1 MPTPTARIVADRLK
15 ALLPPDGTPVLN
27 RILRLMLS
35 RDFGESISD
44 ELYAK
49 ARDALFAS
57 GQIGRLR
64 GQGGQVFLAKSDNG
78 RAPDTAPISGDAGS
92 RLSERELMPHLG
104 RYLENAFR
112 KELDLPTYGRWL
124 VKDTSKLGPPLARWA
139 RPDFIVVTAMRF
151 RIMPG
156 AQLDVHS
163 FELKAENGATDLAVY
178 EALAQTR
185 FTHFGYL
192 VWHLPHDSNAA
203 ARLPEITAQCGQH
216 GVGLIRVYDPRR
228 DEDFETI
235 LDPVRK
241 PTLPAAVDGFLEQR
255 LVDSEQQLLRDA
267 LDGARP

>member
-1 MPTPTARIVADRLK
+1 MPAPSARSVAERLK
-15 ALLPPDGTPVLN
+15 DLLPPDGTPVLN
-27 RILRLMLS
+27 RVLRLMLS
-35 RDFGESISD
+35 KDFGQSID
-44 ELYAK
+44 DDLYAK
-49 ARDALFAS
+49 ARDTLFAS

-64 GQGGQVFLAKSDNG
+64 GQGGQVFLAKGENS
-78 RAPDTAPISGDAGS
+78 RALDVQPDDENSK
-92 RLSERELMPHLG
+92 LSERDLMPHLG

-112 KELDLPTYGRWL
+112 KELDLPTHGKWL

-163 FELKAENGATDLAVY
+163 FELKAEYGATDLAVY

-192 VWHLPHDSNAA
+192 VWHLPKDSDAA
-203 ARLPEITAQCGQH
+203 ARLPEITAQCSQH
-216 GVGLIRVYDPRR
+216 GVGLIRVFDPRS
-228 DEDFETI
+228 DDQFETI

-241 PTLPAAVDGFLEQR
+241 PTLSAAVDSFLEQR
-255 LVDSEQQLLRDA
+255 LIDSEQQHLRDA

>member
-1 MPTPTARIVADRLK
+1 MPSPTSRTVADRLK

-27 RILRLMLS
+27 RVLRLMLS
-35 RDFGESISD
+35 RDFGQTISD
-44 ELYAK
+44 EIYAR
-49 ARDALFAS
+49 ARDTLFAS

-64 GQGGQVFLAKSDNG
+64 GQGGQVFLAKGDGG
-78 RAPDTAPISGDAGS
+78 RGAEPATAPGDMGS
-92 RLSERELMPHLG
+92 RLSERDLMPHLG

-112 KELDLPTYGRWL
+112 KELDLPDHGRWL
-124 VKDTSKLGPPLARWA
+124 IKDTSKLGPPLARWA

-151 RIMPG
+151 RIVPG
-156 AQLDVHS
+156 AQFDVHS

-192 VWHLPHDSNAA
+192 VWHLPQDSNAA
-203 ARLPEITAQCGQH
+203 ARLPEITAQCSQH
-216 GVGLIRVYDPRR
+216 GVGLIRVYDPLND
-228 DEDFETI
+228 DEFETI

-241 PTLPAAVDGFLEQR
+241 PTMPAAVDSFLEQR
-255 LVDSEQQLLRDA
+255 LSDGEQQLLRDA